1 MHGSILPLHVRNAL
15 LNSLVLLP
23 ALMAAQIPVL
33 QVAPVSVSFIVA
45 EQGQPPVQQI
55 RIRNTGS
62 GALQWRAVA
71 DSPWIRVS
79 PAAGTGPA
87 LLTIAIDATRLKPG
101 AHDGRVTIDAGNADD
116 SPVIV
121 AVTAR
126 ITSAAGAAGPPPTAR
141 VVSLAADAGSTT
153 PAAASFA
160 LDSPTGAP
168 TGWHA
173 VSDQA
178 WLAVVP
184 AASTTP
190 TQVSI
195 EANPAGLPSGA
206 HAGTV
211 RFFSTAGDPLLA
223 VPVSF
228 AIGGAT
234 ARQSSAS
241 PRAASPAARPAD
253 SEPPLPLRIGEAPLP
268 PAMRNLPY
276 SQAIT
281 VTGGTPPYAIR
292 LVQGRLPLGLTLANG
307 AISGM
312 TRYPGTYAATVAVTD
327 SASPPA
333 TVTRS
338 LAFRVIVLLADTVL
352 GVEPAA
358 LRLRISGGQRSARAG
373 IGIRSGRQPLDW
385 KASSD
390 AAWLTVLP
398 ASGTSPGIIQVEVS
412 AEALAPA
419 TYVATVTVTMEGAP
433 NSPARIPVQVTVQ
446 R

>member
-1 MHGSILPLHVRNAL
+1 MSTLA
-15 LNSLVLLP
+15 
-23 ALMAAQIPVL
+23 AAQIPVL
-33 QVAPVSVSFIVA
+33 LVAPVSVSFVVA
-45 EQGQPPVQQI
+45 EQGQPPAQQI

-62 GALQWRAVA
+62 GTLQWRAIA
-71 DSPWIRVS
+71 DAPWIRVS

-87 LLTIAIDATRLKPG
+87 VLTIAIDATRLEPG
-101 AHDGRVTIDAGNADD
+101 RHDGRVTIDAGNADD
-116 SPVIV
+116 SPVGV
-121 AVTAR
+121 AVTAQI
-126 ITSAAGAAGPPPTAR
+126 ITVARVAGPTTTAPA
-141 VVSLAADAGSTT
+141 VALAADAGSTM
-153 PAAASFA
+153 PASASFA
-160 LDSPTGAP
+160 LDGPQGAP
-168 TGWHA
+168 TDWRA

-178 WLAVVP
+178 WLTVVP

-190 TQVSI
+190 TQVTI
-195 EANPAGLPSGA
+195 RANPAGLPSGT
-206 HAGTV
+206 HAATV

-223 VPVSF
+223 VPVTL
-228 AIGGAT
+228 AIGGAP
-234 ARQSSAS
+234 ARQSSA
-241 PRAASPAARPAD
+241 PPLAASATQRTAD
-253 SEPPLPLRIGEAPLP
+253 SGPPVPLRIDQSSLP

-276 SQAIT
+276 SQAIP

-312 TRYPGTYAATVAVTD
+312 TRYPGTYAATLAVTD
-327 SASPPA
+327 SATPPA

-338 LAFRVIVLLADTVL
+338 LALRVIVLLADTVL
-352 GVEPAA
+352 VVEPAA

-398 ASGTSPGIIQVEVS
+398 TDGTSPGIIQVEVS
-412 AEALAPA
+412 AEALAPG